1 MGESGEIM
9 EIPRNSNDVL
19 AKHMTGAFPEDSLR
33 VFGIPDVRVVRALS
47 TELDM
52 VEIRQEFTDIVLELD
67 DGKILHLEHQ
77 STKEATLYRFLG
89 YDAQLARVFKRPIR
103 TVVLYTE
110 DIADGPL
117 ELDAGSIQYTVENV
131 YLARFDGERTLE
143 IVERHLTEDSW
154 TDEDR
159 VRLAFALN
167 MRYERMT
174 RGEAFE
180 RVLALT
186 TRLPDKT
193 EQDYIAALI
202 LGLSGRNLTTKQE
215 ERLMEVLR
223 MTHVVQEIEQKAR
236 EEGEVKG
243 RTEVAKAMLARGMD
257 IAVVSEV
264 TGLSLEEVQSLAH

>member
-1 MGESGEIM
+1 M
-9 EIPRNSNDVL
+9 
-19 AKHMTGAFPEDSLR
+19 
-33 VFGIPDVRVVRALS
+33 
-47 TELDM
+47 
-52 VEIRQEFTDIVLELD
+52 
-67 DGKILHLEHQ
+67 EHQ
-77 STKEATLYRFLG
+77 STKEVTLYRFLG
-89 YDAQLARVFKRPIR
+89 YDAQLARVFQRPIR

-110 DIADGPL
+110 DITDGPL

-143 IVERHLTEDSW
+143 IVERHLAEGSW

-167 MRYERMT
+167 MHYERMT
-174 RGEAFE
+174 RDEAFE
-180 RVLALT
+180 RVLTLT
-186 TRLPDKT
+186 TTIQDKV

-202 LGLSGRNLTTKQE
+202 LGLSGRNLTTMQE

-257 IAVVSEV
+257 IAVVSGV
-264 TGLSLEEVQSLAH
+264 TGLSLEEVQSLIAH

>member
-1 MGESGEIM
+1 
-9 EIPRNSNDVL
+9 
-19 AKHMTGAFPEDSLR
+19 MTGAFPRDSLR
-33 VFGIPDVRVVRALS
+33 VFGIPDVRVVRALP
-47 TELDM
+47 TELDI

-67 DGKILHLEHQ
+67 DGQILHLEHQ

-89 YDAQLARVFKRPIR
+89 YDAQLARVFQRPIR
-103 TVVLYTE
+103 TVILYTE

-117 ELDAGSIQYTVENV
+117 ELDAGSIQYKVDNV
-131 YLARFDGERTLE
+131 YLARFDGERTLG
-143 IVERHLTEDSW
+143 IVERHLTEGSW

-167 MRYERMT
+167 MHYEGIT

-186 TRLPDKT
+186 TRLPNRV

-202 LGLSGRNLTTKQE
+202 LGLSGRNLTTRQE

-236 EEGEVKG
+236 EEGRME
-243 RTEVAKAMLARGMD
+243 TAKAMLAKGMD
-257 IAVVSEV
+257 AALVSEV
-264 TGLSLEEVQSLAH
+264 TGLSLEEVQRLLAH

>member
-9 EIPRNSNDVL
+9 EIPRNSKDVL
-19 AKHMTGAFPEDSLR
+19 AKHMTGAFPKDSLR

-47 TELDM
+47 TELDV

-67 DGKILHLEHQ
+67 DGRILHLEHQ
-77 STKEATLYRFLG
+77 STKETALYRFLG
-89 YDAQLARVFKRPIR
+89 YDAQLARIFKRPIR

-110 DIADGPL
+110 DVTDGPL

-131 YLARFDGERTLE
+131 YLARFDGEHMPE
-143 IVERHLTEDSW
+143 IVERHLTEGSW

-167 MRYERMT
+167 MHYERIT
-174 RGEAFE
+174 RDEAFE
-180 RVLALT
+180 WVLVLT
-186 TRLPDKT
+186 TRIPDKA

-236 EEGEVKG
+236 EEG
-243 RTEVAKAMLARGMD
+243 RIDVAKAMLADGMD
-257 IAVVSEV
+257 LERIARL
-264 TGLSLEEVQSLAH
+264 TRLSIEELERLRRELQN